1 MKNSDRILNILSY
14 IGRAKKP
21 VSPKELEAQLNIPIS
36 TIYRILNILISWEFI
51 TNSHI
56 LGLYTLGAQSLKGHD
71 LYEKY
76 SFLTSDIQK
85 ILTILME
92 KSHESA
98 AIIVS
103 DLSHTI
109 CVSMIES
116 TQALRCSF
124 VPGKG
129 DVLIQGAS
137 GKTLLAFYSEAI
149 REKILKQYFPD
160 QHHPEKIA
168 LIADLNVIQQQ
179 GYGRSVGEIDEGV
192 LGISAPIFK
201 QKQAIAVVTL
211 MAPFF
216 RSQHKEALFISL
228 VKEAAAQITDFINND

>member
-14 IGRAKKP
+14 IGRVNKP
-21 VSPKELEAQLNIPIS
+21 VSPKELEEQLNIPIS
-36 TIYRILNILISWEFI
+36 TIYRILNILILWEFVAH
-51 TNSHI
+51 SHI
-56 LGLYTLGAQSLKGHD
+56 LGLYTLGAQSLKGRT

-76 SFLTSDIQK
+76 SFLTPNIQK
-85 ILTILME
+85 ILTTLME

-103 DLSHTI
+103 DLSQTI

-129 DVLIQGAS
+129 DVLIRGSS
-137 GKTLLAFYSEAI
+137 GKTLLAFYSEPVQ
-149 REKILKQYFPD
+149 EKILKQYFPD
-160 QHHPEKIA
+160 NSDPVKMA
-168 LIADLNVIQQQ
+168 LIEDLKVIQQQ
-179 GYGRSVGEIDEGV
+179 GYGRSMGEIDEGV

-211 MAPFF
+211 MAPYF
-216 RSQHKEALFISL
+216 RSQHKEELFISL
-228 VKEAAAQITDFINND
+228 VKETAEHITDFINND